1 MAKTNNIQ
9 SLASLKEHLRLD
21 AAQEA
26 ERLNEKLRQ
35 DIHARFRK
43 RGAVVG
49 CSGGVDSSVVVAL
62 CAMALGAEKVCAV
75 LMPERE
81 SSPESTKLAEQWTKS
96 LGVESVMEDVTDTLE
111 ASGCYRRRDEAIR
124 RVFPEYGP
132 GWKNK
137 ITLPGSL
144 LEEGILN
151 VFTLTVVSP
160 EGAEYHRRLGSMD
173 FRQIVAASNFKQ
185 RTRMAML
192 YYHAE
197 LRNYA
202 VVGTGN
208 RNEHELGF
216 FVKYGDGAVDISP
229 ILHLYKS
236 QIYQL
241 ARYLDVPE
249 QVRAQIPTSDT
260 YSAGSSQEEFFFR
273 LSFDLLDAI
282 WDGWERGISPVEL
295 AGMLEL
301 TEEQVQHVID
311 DIVRKQRTTQYLRTK
326 VLAYHNESEVKT
338 TNVDSASR
346 GGAQE

>member
-1 MAKTNNIQ
+1 MPEINSGQ
-9 SLASLKEHLRLD
+9 SRASLKEHMRLD
-21 AAQEA
+21 ATQEA
-26 ERLNEKLRQ
+26 ERLCEKLRQ

-62 CAMALGAEKVCAV
+62 CAMALGADKVCAV

-81 SSPESTKLAEQWTKS
+81 SSPESTKLAREWTRS
-96 LGVESVMEDVTDTLE
+96 LEVESVMEDITGTLE
-111 ASGCYRRRDEAIR
+111 ASGCYRRRDEAVR

-144 LEEGILN
+144 LEEGTLN

-160 EGAEYHRRLGSMD
+160 EGKDYHQRLGSMD

-229 ILHLYKS
+229 TLHLYKS

-241 ARYLDVPE
+241 ARHLDVPGHI
-249 QVRAQIPTSDT
+249 QAQIPTSDT

-273 LSFDLLDAI
+273 LSFDLLDAV
-282 WDGWERGISPVEL
+282 WDGWERGISSVEL
-295 AGMLEL
+295 AGLLEL
-301 TEEQVQHVID
+301 TEEQVQRVVD
-311 DIVRKQRTTQYLRTK
+311 DIVRKQRTTQYLRTQ

-338 TNVDSASR
+338 TNVSSASK
-346 GGAQE
+346 GGAQK